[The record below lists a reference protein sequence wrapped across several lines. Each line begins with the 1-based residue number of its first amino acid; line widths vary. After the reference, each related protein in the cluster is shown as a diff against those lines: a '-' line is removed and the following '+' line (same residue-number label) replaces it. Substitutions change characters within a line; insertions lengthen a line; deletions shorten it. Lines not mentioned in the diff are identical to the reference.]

1 MLLNLD
7 IPDKQI
13 RETDKNET
21 RGNIYNG
28 LNMYLIH
35 KIKYIDTS
43 VDSKRYMNEE
53 KYLNNS
59 VYLFSGKCFHK

>member
-13 RETDKNET
+13 IEIDKNET
-21 RGNIYNG
+21 YGNIYNG
-28 LNMYLIH
+28 LNMYLMY

-43 VDSKRYMNEE
+43 VNSKRHTIY
-53 KYLNNS
+53 
-59 VYLFSGKCFHK
+59 

>member
-21 RGNIYNG
+21 RENIKNV
-28 LNMYLIH
+28 LEMY
-35 KIKYIDTS
+35 
-43 VDSKRYMNEE
+43 
-53 KYLNNS
+53 
-59 VYLFSGKCFHK
+59 

>member
-35 KIKYIDTS
+35 KINYIDTS
-43 VDSKRYMNEE
+43 VDSKRYSTIYE
-53 KYLNNS
+53 
-59 VYLFSGKCFHK
+59 